1 MTDDAAAGAVFL
13 IHNLHGGARGCG
25 ESGEVS
31 CVQDDSVVCG
41 VERDVADSEL
51 LSAVPILAPM
61 ACVFANT

>member
-31 CVQDDSVVCG
+31 CVRDDSVVCG
-41 VERDVADSEL
+41 VEHDVADSE
-51 LSAVPILAPM
+51 APILVLM